1 MARSRKSPT
10 LLATAGCAL
19 ALSFGA
25 RADTFYVQEGGV
37 DDAVGCTDPGCG
49 SQTFALDAFA
59 EVFGRIDIDPGAVPP
74 TLSLDLE
81 LWFDPVGLIEVVPGT
96 EDNGVAAIDF
106 TGVTYTAVDL
116 PVTESMP
123 GSGSFSIDF
132 GATATLEGDQAQ
144 RDDAGFAVNGTPAF
158 FSDSDV
164 LVTGGCVIVAPGNAS
179 CSLSFGTPDFELA
192 VGDPVP
198 APRSLR
204 HTLGLVLLPEPSE
217 GWLLAAGLAALPLF
231 GWSRIRR

>member
-1 MARSRKSPT
+1 MPRSRKTLT
-10 LLATAGCAL
+10 LLAAAVCAL
-19 ALSFGA
+19 ALSLGA

-81 LWFDPVGLIEVVPGT
+81 LWFDPVSLIEVVPGT

-116 PVTESMP
+116 PVTESAP
-123 GSGSFSIDF
+123 GSGSYSIDF
-132 GATATLEGDQAQ
+132 GAAATVEGDQTQ
-144 RDDAGFAVNGTPAF
+144 WNDLGLPVNATPAP
-158 FSDSDV
+158 FSDPDV
-164 LVTGGCVIVAPGNAS
+164 LVTGNCLVVAPAAS
-179 CSLSFGTPDFELA
+179 CSLSFGASGFELE
-192 VGDPVP
+192 VGDPAP
-198 APRSLR
+198 EPRSIR

-217 GWLLAAGLAALPLF
+217 WILLAVGVTALPVL
-231 GWSRIRR
+231 GRHRMRG